1 MMKSDDRAQI
11 SIDYLAGMGFFLL
24 TLSFVFQ
31 FTSGLFTPFY
41 SNSDET
47 SLVADRISMIIV
59 DNMLSD
65 NKTSG
70 VLNRD
75 KTMDFL
81 NNQLDDRNYT
91 TTLWNMGLK
100 GSYISYDLNV
110 SLVRVDAPGPNLE
123 GGKPLPG
130 TTNVGQ
136 TKRTVVFLNGSE
148 YSQMFLLGVR
158 VW

>member
-1 MMKSDDRAQI
+1 MKSDDRAQL

-47 SLVADRISMIIV
+47 SLVADRVSMMLV
-59 DNMLSD
+59 DSVLTD

-75 KTMDFL
+75 KTFDFL
-81 NNQLDDRNYT
+81 TNRLNTFNYT
-91 TTLWNMGLK
+91 TSLQDLGLK
-100 GSYISYDLNV
+100 GSYMSYDLNV
-110 SLVRVDAPGPNLE
+110 SFESADGAGLKYS
-123 GGKPLPG
+123 GGKPLTG
-130 TTNVGQ
+130 TTNIGQ
-136 TKRTVVFLNGSE
+136 TKRTVIFINSSGSR
-148 YSQMFLLGVR
+148 QTFIMGVR